1 MKYQNT
7 VLYFYSIFFINGFCN
22 ISHETRPAMQ
32 AGLEE
37 HLGTVG
43 MSPHLLLTLFQSGEQ
58 TNPKIV
64 PKWQMSKNQKK
75 ILTSF
80 MDGPILGGPNST
92 YLCCQC
98 PFIINRRVGFCY
110 LLQRLCLTLA
120 FQAQFNVKNCTFNY

>member
-32 AGLEE
+32 AGLAE

-58 TNPKIV
+58 TK
-64 PKWQMSKNQKK
+64 
-75 ILTSF
+75 
-80 MDGPILGGPNST
+80 PNT
-92 YLCCQC
+92 KAC
-98 PFIINRRVGFCY
+98 
-110 LLQRLCLTLA
+110 
-120 FQAQFNVKNCTFNY
+120 AQLDLKMFHWAWSMISSLYRMYMT